1 MGMLTRCRCCEV
13 SRCPIIIIV
22 IFANFK
28 IWKSIMTSLDNWSKQ
43 QHLARTRYSCLL
55 PAVYKLSSTLS
66 TWLFTRRK
74 ANDWAQGAL
83 SSILTA
89 FTSCVWAQLIKSHH
103 RWYHCDYFSKAAR
116 QAGGALSSIASAG
129 HYLSQAIIEIIT
141 PPKDSQLIWYHF
153 SNYIIFK
160 RYIEKKCKNNI
171 LILDRRWY

>member
-13 SRCPIIIIV
+13 SRCPIIIV

-129 HYLSQAIIEIIT
+129 HYLSQAIIEIIA
-141 PPKDSQLIWYHF
+141 PSKDFQLWYHF

-160 RYIEKKCKNNI
+160 QYIEKKCKNNI